1 MDRFSAG
8 RPRFSQ
14 GFKAFLIYAGLG
26 PVIGGVATLGGTLI
40 MTAYERSAVL
50 ANWPGWV
57 MGGAFFG
64 LLFGALPAAVTGIF
78 MIQGPPRHWPAPAY
92 VASSVVSGTLFS
104 AIFGWALT
112 VVGFGTS
119 DDVVFPLVFAGAGA
133 VAGFAAG
140 LLTFRL

>member
-1 MDRFSAG
+1 MERFSAG

-26 PVIGGVATLGGTLI
+26 PIIGGVVTLGGTLI
-40 MTAYERSAVL
+40 MTAYDRPAVL

-57 MGGAFFG
+57 MGGAIFG
-64 LLFGALPAAVTGIF
+64 LLFGALPAAVTGMF
-78 MIQGPPRHWPAPAY
+78 MIQGPPRRWPALAY
-92 VASSVVSGTLFS
+92 IASSVASGALFS

-112 VVGFGTS
+112 IVNSGSS
-119 DDVVFPLVFAGAGA
+119 DDVIFPLAFAGAGA
-133 VAGFAAG
+133 FAGLAAG

>member
-1 MDRFSAG
+1 MNRFSVG

-26 PVIGGVATLGGTLI
+26 PVIGGVVTLGSTLI
-40 MTAYERSAVL
+40 MTAYDRPAVL

-78 MIQGPPRHWPAPAY
+78 MIQGPPRRWPALAY
-92 VASSVVSGTLFS
+92 VASSVVSGALFS
-104 AIFGWALT
+104 AIFGLALT
-112 VVGFGTS
+112 IVGSGS
-119 DDVVFPLVFAGAGA
+119 PDDGIFPLVFAGAGA
-133 VAGFAAG
+133 IAGLAAG
-140 LLTFRL
+140 LLTYRL